1 MIRLFNII
9 LKLAVLFGM
18 AMFLTLSCQ
27 RSSLPAVEPEEV
39 FTETQVS
46 FIPKGVEDGAATK
59 AEVVSSLDATGFY
72 ASAVTG
78 TPGADVAAWTNVQF
92 TKIGDDFVGGK
103 YWPASNP
110 SFRFFGSNAPLT
122 YTATGATVSASNT
135 TDIVCAYK
143 DSPVYGA
150 RNTLQFDHI
159 YARVGAVTVSATAP
173 YTVSDVTIYL
183 VDAKTGGTYNL
194 YTGAGHSDGTGWS
207 NLTPSVATDLQIY
220 RNAGS
225 IVSGNSGTG
234 TSPDLYVVPGEY
246 ELKASWTASVG
257 DYSEG
262 YETMSSTS
270 TVSIQGGKVNTI
282 SCSLAGDASE
292 VRFSVGVE
300 AWGTRNISIDPS
312 ELNNLPGD

>member
-1 MIRLFNII
+1 MIRLFRTIFKFAVSFCVAI
-9 LKLAVLFGM
+9 PLAF
-18 AMFLTLSCQ
+18 SCQ

-39 FTETQVS
+39 FTKTQVS

-78 TPGADVAAWTNVQF
+78 TSGSDVAAWTNVQF
-92 TKIGDDFVGGK
+92 TKVGDDFVGGK

-122 YTATGATVSASNT
+122 YTAGGATVSASNT

-225 IVSGNSGTG
+225 IASGNSGTG
-234 TSPDLYVVPGEY
+234 TSPDLYVVPGVY

-300 AWGTRNISIDPS
+300 AWGSRNISIDPS
-312 ELNNLPGD
+312 ELNSLPGD

>member
-92 TKIGDDFVGGK
+92 TKVGDDFLGGK

-110 SFRFFGSNAPLT
+110 SFRFFGSNVPLT
-122 YTATGATVSASNT
+122 YSATGATVSASNT

-194 YTGAGHSDGTGWS
+194 YTGAGQSDGTGWS

-225 IVSGNSGTG
+225 ITSGNSGTG
-234 TSPDLYVVPGEY
+234 TSPDLYVVPGDY

-257 DYSEG
+257 DYSEDF
-262 YETMSSTS
+262 ETMSSTS
-270 TVSIQGGKVNTI
+270 TVSIQGGKVNII
-282 SCSLAGDASE
+282 SCSFAGDASE

-300 AWGTRNISIDPS
+300 AWGTRSISIDPS
-312 ELNNLPGD
+312 ELKSLSHY